1 MDEKIKKLE
10 EEIEKLWAVV
20 RAMREV
26 QKSHETQLSQ
36 QKSGQREGFEV

>member
-1 MDEKIKKLE
+1 MDEKIKKIE

-26 QKSHETQLSQ
+26 QKSLETQLSK
-36 QKSGQREGFEV
+36 QKTRQHENFEV